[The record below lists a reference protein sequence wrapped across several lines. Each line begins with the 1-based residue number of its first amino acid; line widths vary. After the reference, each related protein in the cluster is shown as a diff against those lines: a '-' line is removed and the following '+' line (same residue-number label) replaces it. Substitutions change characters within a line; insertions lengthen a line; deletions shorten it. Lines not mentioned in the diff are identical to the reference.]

1 MNSEN
6 DLPTAADLAFEERA
20 RTLLTGSTE
29 AIDGRLRSRL
39 TTARFAAL
47 AELEKRA
54 AEPRFRVPGGWLPAG
69 ALAAAA
75 VLAIAVWVAQPSA
88 NPGAQLAEASA
99 VEDADILASNEGP
112 ELYADDADFYEWAG
126 SDPSGGTG

>member
-99 VEDADILASNEGP
+99 V
-112 ELYADDADFYEWAG
+112 
-126 SDPSGGTG
+126 